1 VAYKTIQASRSFP
14 EQLLVIFF
22 ALLLTLG
29 PACHAESL
37 NEDKP
42 FAERHLVLQLSDAD
56 AAHQKAVLNISNN
69 LIRHY
74 GGPDFIDIQVVV
86 FGPGVLLLADKDN
99 THSKRIRSLMDNGVS
114 FKICQNTLDSME
126 SESGQAFSYLSG
138 VEVVRSGVAHILD
151 EVDRGYV
158 LVRP

>member
-1 VAYKTIQASRSFP
+1 MVYRIIQASRSFP
-14 EQLLVIFF
+14 ERLLVFVIT
-22 ALLLTLG
+22 LTLG
-29 PACHAESL
+29 WGAACYAEPL

-56 AAHQKAVLNISNN
+56 AAHQKAILNISNN

-86 FGPGVLLLADKDN
+86 FGPGVLLLASKDN

-114 FKICQNTLDSME
+114 FRICQNTLDSME

-138 VEVVRSGVAHILD
+138 VDVVRSGVAHILD

>member
-1 VAYKTIQASRSFP
+1 VAYKTIQASRLFP
-14 EQLLVIFF
+14 EQCLVLVF
-22 ALLLTLG
+22 TLVLG
-29 PACHAESL
+29 WGAACHAEPL

-69 LIRHY
+69 LIKHY

-86 FGPGVLLLADKDN
+86 FGPGVHLLARADN
-99 THSKRIRSLMDNGVS
+99 PHAARIRSLMDNGVR
-114 FKICQNTLDSME
+114 FQICQNTLDSME
-126 SESGQAFSYLSG
+126 TQTGRAFEYLQGASL
-138 VEVVRSGVAHILD
+138 VRSGVAHILD

>member
-1 VAYKTIQASRSFP
+1 MSQFSVVLKTIQ
-14 EQLLVIFF
+14 V
-22 ALLLTLG
+22 LLLLSSLWL
-29 PACHAESL
+29 ADICFADAL
-37 NEDKP
+37 NEEKP

-56 AAHQKAVLNISNN
+56 AAQQKAVLDISNN

-86 FGPGVLLLADKDN
+86 FGPGVQLLAADDN
-99 THSKRIRSLMDNGVS
+99 SHEKRIRALMDNGVR
-114 FKICQNTLDSME
+114 FQICQNTLNSME
-126 SESGQAFSYLSG
+126 TLTGRAFAYLSG
-138 VEVVRSGVAHILD
+138 VSVVQSGVAYILD